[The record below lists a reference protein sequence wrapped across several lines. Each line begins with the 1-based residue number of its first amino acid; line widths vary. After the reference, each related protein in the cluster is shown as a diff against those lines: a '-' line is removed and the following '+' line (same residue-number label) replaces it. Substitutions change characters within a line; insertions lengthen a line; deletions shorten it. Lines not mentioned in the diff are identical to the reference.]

1 MKDNLT
7 EIVCVVDKSGSMQ
20 RRTKDVIGGF
30 NQFLEDQKK
39 VPGDAALT
47 LTLFDT
53 AYHIVHNGKPLAE
66 IPSLDAKTYMAGGMT
81 ALLDAVGKTMDE
93 VGFRLHN
100 TNEADRPGK
109 VLFLIITDGE
119 ENSSREYTL
128 DQIREKIKLQ
138 QEAYKWDFVFL
149 GANQDAFAGASNLN
163 IPQANAI
170 PFADSAKGIRSVYR
184 GMTQCVS
191 SYRSSGKVDR
201 TSWDA
206 DQK

>member
-1 MKDNLT
+1 VKENLT
-7 EIVCVVDKSGSMQ
+7 EIICVVDKSGSMQ

-39 VPGDAALT
+39 VPEDATLT

-53 AYHIVHNGKPLAE
+53 AYNIVHNGKPLADV
-66 IPSLDAKTYMAGGMT
+66 PPLDAKMYIAGGMT
-81 ALLDAVGKTMDE
+81 ALLDAIGRTMDE
-93 VGFRLHN
+93 VGLRLHN
-100 TNEADRPGK
+100 IPEDDRPGK

-119 ENSSREYTL
+119 ENSSKEYTL

-138 QEAYKWDFVFL
+138 QEVYKWDFVFL
-149 GANQDAFAGASNLN
+149 GANQDAFAGASSLN
-163 IPQANAI
+163 IPTANAI
-170 PFADSAKGIRSVYR
+170 PFKDSSVGIRSAYR
-184 GMTQCVS
+184 GMAQCVS